1 MCGIV
6 GIASVAPHPGGGSID
21 RALDAI
27 AHRGPDDSGV
37 YRSPSTGVVLGNR
50 RLSIIDLSA
59 AGHMPMGNED
69 GTVWVTYNGE
79 VYNAPQ
85 LRRDLEAR
93 GHVFRSDADT
103 EVLVHGFEEW
113 GSDLPGRLNGMF
125 AFAAW
130 DEKARRLLVARDHL
144 GIKPL
149 YYREHAGTLA
159 FASEAK
165 SLYELDGQRPELNVA
180 ALPKYLTYLWTPAPE
195 TLVKGVVKL
204 RPGHLMEWSGG
215 APTVRQYWDLD
226 LRPDRS
232 MSPAEHIE
240 SLRAALHDSVRRQ
253 LRSDVPVGLLLSG
266 GLDSTGLLALASKER
281 TEPIDCFTI
290 AFRAEDAVLEQCPD
304 EHLYARRAAEH
315 YGARYHETVLA
326 PHVAELLPRLLWH
339 LDEPIADPAAI
350 NTYLISEAARR
361 DVTVLLTGQGSDELF
376 AGYRLHQ
383 VLHVADRYPW
393 LGSRTVGPAINAFGR
408 GVAWA
413 GGKVPGLSRGLGMGV
428 QRVLGDIVAA
438 AAADPRSQTTGLR
451 AYYDEVGIT
460 GLLTDD
466 ALALMTESRSAR
478 HDEYYDTVASADA
491 VSRAVYLD
499 AKTILPELNLAY
511 CDKMSMAASVE
522 SRVPFLDLE
531 VVRAAAA
538 LPPELKIHGRTRKY
552 ALREALRPDLP
563 AWVLD
568 RRKVGFGAPIRQW
581 LRTDLAEMVGDLLSE
596 DTVRRRGV
604 LRPEAVARMIREN
617 QSGEADH
624 AFRLWALLTLEVW
637 QRSVLEG
644 GHGPGDGA
652 V

>member
-6 GIASVAPHPGGGSID
+6 GIASVGPAID
-21 RALDAI
+21 SESMGRALSAI
-27 AHRGPDDSGV
+27 AHRGPNDSGI
-37 YRSPSTGVVLGNR
+37 YTSPTTGVVLGNR
-50 RLSIIDLSA
+50 RLSVIDLSE
-59 AGHMPMGNED
+59 AGHMPMTNED
-69 GTVWVTYNGE
+69 GSVWVTYNGE

-85 LRRDLEAR
+85 LRSELESR
-93 GHVFRSDADT
+93 GHVFRSGADT

-113 GSDLPGRLNGMF
+113 GSGLPGRLNGMF

-130 DEKARRLLVARDHL
+130 DECSRRLLVARDHL

-149 YYREHAGTLA
+149 YYREHAGVLS

-165 SLYELDGQRPELNVA
+165 SLYEFDAGARELNVA

-195 TLVKGVVKL
+195 TLVKGVMKL
-204 RPGHLMEWSGG
+204 RPGHLMEWKDG
-215 APTVRQYWDLD
+215 ATSIRQYWDLD
-226 LRPDRS
+226 LRPDHE
-232 MSPAEHIE
+232 MSPSEHIE
-240 SLRAALHDSVRRQ
+240 ALRAALRDSVRRQ

-290 AFRAEDAVLEQCPD
+290 AFRPEDAVLEQCPD

-326 PHVAELLPRLLWH
+326 PHVAELLPSLLWH
-339 LDEPIADPAAI
+339 MDEPIADPAAI
-350 NTYLISEAARR
+350 NTYLISEAARH

-376 AGYRLHQ
+376 GGYRLHQ
-383 VLHVADRYPW
+383 TLHLADRHPW
-393 LGSRTVGPAINAFGR
+393 LGGRAVSSALNAFGN

-413 GGKVPGLSRGLGMGV
+413 GGKIPGLSRGLGMGV

-438 AAADPRSQTTGLR
+438 AAVDARSQAAGLR
-451 AYYDEVGIT
+451 AYYDDAGIAD
-460 GLLTDD
+460 LLTDD

-478 HDEYYDTVASADA
+478 QDEYYEAVASADA

-499 AKTILPELNLAY
+499 AKLILPELNLAY

-531 VVRAAAA
+531 VVRVAAA
-538 LPPELKIHGRTRKY
+538 LPSDLKIRGRTRKY
-552 ALREALRPDLP
+552 ALREALRPDVP
-563 AWVLD
+563 DWVLA
-568 RRKVGFGAPIRQW
+568 RRKAGFGAPIRQW

-604 LRPEAVARMIREN
+604 LRPEAVTRMIREN
-617 QSGEADH
+617 RSGEADH

-644 GHGPGDGA
+644 GHGPDSGT